1 MENSIR
7 QNQEELAKNENVAR
21 ISAEV
26 LEHMMHPK
34 NYGVMEDNDGI
45 GMGADKKTGEF
56 AMVYI
61 KLNGNILKN
70 ITFGCNACQD
80 TVVAGSLF
88 TEMVKGDT
96 LDNAVKALMLMD
108 EKLSIASKKQRVCSG
123 MVLQAFRAAII
134 NKENRV
140 NGMKEEMFTIDLK
153 ESCEGLEEEKKSC
166 EGINLEGSCKGAN
179 LDGAK

>member
-1 MENSIR
+1 MNNITKE
-7 QNQEELAKNENVAR
+7 NQEKLEQDGTVAQ

-26 LEHMMHPK
+26 LDHMMKPR
-34 NYGVMEDNDGI
+34 NYGVMKDHDGL

-61 KLNGNILKN
+61 KLNAEILEN

-96 LDNAVKALMLMD
+96 LDNSIKALMLMD
-108 EKLSIASKKQRVCSG
+108 EKLEVASKKQQACSR
-123 MVLQAFRAAII
+123 MVLHAFRAAVI

-140 NGMKEEMFTIDLK
+140 KGMDEDMFTIDLK
-153 ESCEGLEEEKKSC
+153 ESCEGVNQ
-166 EGINLEGSCKGAN
+166 EGTN
-179 LDGAK
+179 

>member
-1 MENSIR
+1 MNNKTKEN
-7 QNQEELAKNENVAR
+7 QKKLEQDGTVAQ

-26 LEHMMHPK
+26 LEHMMKPR
-34 NYGVMEDNDGI
+34 NYGVMKDYDGL

-61 KLNGNILKN
+61 KLNGDILEN

-96 LDNAVKALMLMD
+96 LDNSVKALMLMD
-108 EKLSIASKKQRVCSG
+108 EKLDIASKKQQACSR

-140 NGMKEEMFTIDLK
+140 NGMDEDMFTIDLK
-153 ESCEGLEEEKKSC
+153 ESCEGINQ
-166 EGINLEGSCKGAN
+166 EGVN
-179 LDGAK
+179 LDGNE

>member
-1 MENSIR
+1 MKSTKEN
-7 QNQEELAKNENVAR
+7 NQKQLEKDGTVAK

-26 LEHMMHPK
+26 FDHMMNPK
-34 NYGVMEDNDGI
+34 NYGVMKEHDGL

-61 KLNGNILKN
+61 KLDNEVLKD

-96 LDNAVKALMLMD
+96 LDNAVQALRLME
-108 EKLSIASKKQRVCSG
+108 EKLEVASKKQQACSK
-123 MVLQAFRAAII
+123 MVLQAFRASII

-140 NGMKEEMFTIDLK
+140 NGLDEEMFTIDLK
-153 ESCEGLEEEKKSC
+153 DSC
-166 EGINLEGSCKGAN
+166 EGINQEKEI
-179 LDGAK
+179 

>member
-1 MENSIR
+1 MKNTTKEN
-7 QNQEELAKNENVAR
+7 QDELERTGRVAE

-26 LEHMMHPK
+26 LDHMMNPK
-34 NYGVMEDNDGI
+34 NYGVMKDHDGV

-61 KLNGNILKN
+61 KLNDDKLEN

-96 LDNAVKALMLMD
+96 LDNSIQAMRLM
-108 EKLSIASKKQRVCSG
+108 EEQLSSVSKKQQACSG
-123 MVLQAFRAAII
+123 MVLQAFRASII

-140 NGMKEEMFTIDLK
+140 NGMEEDMFTIDLK
-153 ESCEGLEEEKKSC
+153 ESCEGV
-166 EGINLEGSCKGAN
+166 NLNGTE
-179 LDGAK
+179 

>member
-1 MENSIR
+1 MKKSIKE
-7 QNQEELAKNENVAR
+7 NQEELEKSGKVAE

-26 LEHMMHPK
+26 LDHMMNPK
-34 NYGVMEDNDGI
+34 NYGVMKDYDGL

-61 KLNGNILKN
+61 KLDGEKLKN

-88 TEMVKGDT
+88 TEMVKGDSFE
-96 LDNAVKALMLMD
+96 NAKKALKLMD
-108 EKLSIASKKQRVCSG
+108 EKLEVASKKQQACSR
-123 MVLQAFRAAII
+123 MVLQAFRASII

-140 NGMKEEMFTIDLK
+140 NGMDEDMFTIDLK
-153 ESCEGLEEEKKSC
+153 ESCEG
-166 EGINLEGSCKGAN
+166 INIGTE
-179 LDGAK
+179 

>member
-1 MENSIR
+1 MNNITKEN
-7 QNQEELAKNENVAR
+7 QDKLEQEGTVAQ

-26 LEHMMHPK
+26 LDHMMKPR
-34 NYGVMEDNDGI
+34 NYGVMEGHDGL

-61 KLNGNILKN
+61 KLNGDILEN

-96 LDNAVKALMLMD
+96 LDNSIKALMLMD
-108 EKLSIASKKQRVCSG
+108 EKLEVASKKQQACSR
-123 MVLQAFRAAII
+123 MVLHAFRASVI

-140 NGMKEEMFTIDLK
+140 NGMDEDMFTIDLK
-153 ESCEGLEEEKKSC
+153 ESCEGVNQ
-166 EGINLEGSCKGAN
+166 EG
-179 LDGAK
+179 DV

>member
-1 MENSIR
+1 MKKTNKE
-7 QNQEELAKNENVAR
+7 NQEKLEKTGRVAE

-26 LEHMMHPK
+26 LDHMMSPK
-34 NYGVMEDNDGI
+34 NYGVMKDYDGL

-61 KLNGNILKN
+61 KLNGEKLEN

-96 LDNAVKALMLMD
+96 LDNSVQAMRLM
-108 EKLSIASKKQRVCSG
+108 EEQLSFVSKKQQACSG
-123 MVLQAFRAAII
+123 MVLQAFRASII

-140 NGMKEEMFTIDLK
+140 NGIDEDMFTIDLK
-153 ESCEGLEEEKKSC
+153 ESCEGV
-166 EGINLEGSCKGAN
+166 NLNGTE
-179 LDGAK
+179 

>member
-1 MENSIR
+1 MTNKRKEN
-7 QNQEELAKNENVAR
+7 QDQLEKEGTVAQ

-26 LEHMMHPK
+26 LDHMMNPR
-34 NYGVMEDNDGI
+34 NYGVMENHNGV

-61 KLNGNILKN
+61 KLNGEILED

-88 TEMVKGDT
+88 SEMVKGDT
-96 LDNAVKALMLMD
+96 LDNAVKAMMFMD
-108 EKLSIASKKQRVCSG
+108 EKLYAAPKKQQACSR
-123 MVLQAFRAAII
+123 MILQAFRAAII

-140 NGMKEEMFTIDLK
+140 NGLDEELFTIDLK
-153 ESCEGLEEEKKSC
+153 ESCEGV
-166 EGINLEGSCKGAN
+166 NQ
-179 LDGAK
+179 DGTK

>member
-1 MENSIR
+1 MKNQIK
-7 QNQEELAKNENVAR
+7 QNQEELVQNPEISK

-34 NYGVMEDNDGI
+34 NYGVMENNDGI
-45 GMGADKKTGEF
+45 GMASDQKTGEF

-61 KLNGNILKN
+61 KLNDENLEN

-96 LDNAVKALMLMD
+96 LENAVKALILMD
-108 EKLSIASKKQRVCSG
+108 EKLINAPKKQQACSG

-134 NKENRV
+134 NKENRE
-140 NGMKEEMFTIDLK
+140 NGMQEEMFTIDMK
-153 ESCEGLEEEKKSC
+153 ESCEGV
-166 EGINLEGSCKGAN
+166 N
-179 LDGAK
+179 LDGDA

>member
-1 MENSIR
+1 MNNKTKE
-7 QNQEELAKNENVAR
+7 NQEKLEQEGTVAQ

-26 LEHMMHPK
+26 LEHMMNPK
-34 NYGVMEDNDGI
+34 NYGVMKNNDGL

-61 KLNGNILKN
+61 KLNGDILEN

-96 LDNAVKALMLMD
+96 LDNAVKALILMD
-108 EKLSIASKKQRVCSG
+108 EKLLEASKKQRACSG
-123 MVLQAFRAAII
+123 MVLQAFRASII
-134 NKENRV
+134 NKENRI
-140 NGMKEEMFTIDLK
+140 NGLDEEMFTIDLK
-153 ESCEGLEEEKKSC
+153 ESCEGVNF
-166 EGINLEGSCKGAN
+166 EGVSEDEIK
-179 LDGAK
+179 

>member
-1 MENSIR
+1 MKKSIKE
-7 QNQEELAKNENVAR
+7 NQEELEKSGKVAE

-26 LEHMMHPK
+26 LDHMMNPK
-34 NYGVMEDNDGI
+34 NYGVMKDYDGL

-61 KLNGNILKN
+61 KLDGEKLKN

-96 LDNAVKALMLMD
+96 LDNAVQALRLM
-108 EKLSIASKKQRVCSG
+108 EEQLSFVSKKQQACSIE
-123 MVLQAFRAAII
+123 LAQQTCSTFLR
-134 NKENRV
+134 
-140 NGMKEEMFTIDLK
+140 MF
-153 ESCEGLEEEKKSC
+153 EKIQQI
-166 EGINLEGSCKGAN
+166 EIF
-179 LDGAK
+179 

>member
-1 MENSIR
+1 MNKK
-7 QNQEELAKNENVAR
+7 QKNQKELEERGDVAK

-26 LEHMMHPK
+26 LDHMMNPK
-34 NYGVMEDNDGI
+34 NYGVMKDYDGL
-45 GMGADKKTGEF
+45 GMGADTKTGEF

-61 KLNGNILKN
+61 KLNGDILEN

-96 LDNAVKALMLMD
+96 LDNAVKALILMD
-108 EKLSIASKKQRVCSG
+108 EKLLMASTKQQACSQ
-123 MVLQAFRAAII
+123 MVLKAFRASII

-140 NGMKEEMFTIDLK
+140 NGLEEEMFTINLK
-153 ESCEGLEEEKKSC
+153 DSC
-166 EGINLEGSCKGAN
+166 EGINL
-179 LDGAK
+179 DGTE

>member
-1 MENSIR
+1 MNNKQK
-7 QNQEELAKNENVAR
+7 QNQEQLEQEGRVAE
-21 ISAEV
+21 ISSEV

-34 NYGVMEDNDGI
+34 NYGVMEDHDGL

-61 KLNGNILKN
+61 KLNGDILEN

-88 TEMVKGDT
+88 TEMVKGDS
-96 LDNAVKALMLMD
+96 LENGIKALKLMD
-108 EKLSIASKKQRVCSG
+108 EKLYDAPKKQQACSR

-134 NKENRV
+134 NKENRE
-140 NGMKEEMFTIDLK
+140 NGLNEDMFTIDLK
-153 ESCEGLEEEKKSC
+153 ESCD
-166 EGINLEGSCKGAN
+166 GINLEECSVEEQK
-179 LDGAK
+179 

>member
-1 MENSIR
+1 MKNTKKE
-7 QNQEELAKNENVAR
+7 NQEELEKTGRVAE
-21 ISAEV
+21 ISAEI
-26 LEHMMHPK
+26 LDHMMNPK
-34 NYGVMEDNDGI
+34 NYGVMKDPNGV

-61 KLNGNILKN
+61 KLNGEILEN

-96 LDNAVKALMLMD
+96 LDNAVKALILM
-108 EKLSIASKKQRVCSG
+108 EEQLSSVSNKQQACSG

-140 NGMKEEMFTIDLK
+140 NGMKEDMFTIDLK
-153 ESCEGLEEEKKSC
+153 ESCEGVNFDETK
-166 EGINLEGSCKGAN
+166 
-179 LDGAK
+179 